1 MRSNAAPVCPLC
13 GSHTRVIN
21 TLYEVRTYDILR
33 ERKCTSCGHKIET
46 IQPQEEVLET
56 HKINWPTSFVE
67 ANAKVVR
74 LVRKV
79 VIA

>member
-1 MRSNAAPVCPLC
+1 MQSSAAPTCPLC

-21 TLYEVRTYDILR
+21 TFYEAKTYDIVR

-56 HKINWPTSFVE
+56 HKINWPTSFSE
-67 ANAKVVR
+67 RNAKVVR

-79 VIA
+79 VVA